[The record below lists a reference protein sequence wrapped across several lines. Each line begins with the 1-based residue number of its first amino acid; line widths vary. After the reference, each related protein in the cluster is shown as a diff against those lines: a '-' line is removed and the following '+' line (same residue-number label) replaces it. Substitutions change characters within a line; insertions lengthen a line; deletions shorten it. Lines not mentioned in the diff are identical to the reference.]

1 MYKLTNNKQIITNQ
15 LTIILTF
22 KIIRNM
28 RNLRFLLASALLML
42 SLGAWAAEKHADL
55 SIATHGGSNGTWTP
69 ATNTYAWTA
78 GTDSRVA
85 ITDIV
90 NEVSGDLTGWTLVVV
105 TSGYTDDQAYR
116 VDIKIKDNSTTKQ
129 KSFYSDGKKELSLS
143 ADYSMTAEE
152 IAKVE
157 EIRINTGSNSGS
169 IKIKDVYLKNDA
181 ATPFTRTCSGFTT
194 LSSASN
200 NCYYNTAT
208 KNFSWTGSTSN
219 NLQIFEME
227 AGTLSNFRTLTLTT
241 SNLTDG
247 PYRVLFMNGTTT
259 LKSKA
264 FYSEGTKVVDLNTD
278 TDLAG
283 LDLSAV
289 TSIRFAGQSA
299 AGNLTIDPAS
309 IYLTPEEM
317 SIVSPIS
324 GFEWYKYNDGTV
336 YGHAQAN
343 LQKKVGASEGVSSAA
358 VIYGPYSGNGTTAY
372 MDVTDYDDMDV
383 TIASGSDHVRFIY
396 ESTEIKK
403 ITNSGAKTY
412 TESLGSITRIGNIK
426 ASGTDGDGNNVKVSA
441 INFKKSFEPAF
452 SATAWSFAKDVENTT
467 VSLNR
472 SFTADQSSTIWLP
485 FDLTAE
491 QAAAAGEFYEFVAFD
506 GSNLGFN
513 PVTEPQAYTP
523 YLFIPASSGELF
535 NNITTTVKAV
545 NSSTLS
551 ATGGTATFKGVLQH
565 IDNVKGAESGT
576 VYGYDATNG
585 DFVQVTG
592 DGVSIDAFRAY
603 IVISGG
609 ALHAPIL
616 RVSINKTPTGVEN
629 VQGENV
635 QGTKVLHE
643 GQLYIKYNG
652 TMYNVQGQK
661 VNR

>member
-1 MYKLTNNKQIITNQ
+1 
-15 LTIILTF
+15 
-22 KIIRNM
+22 M

-78 GTDSRVA
+78 GNDSRVA
-85 ITDIV
+85 ITDIA
-90 NEVSGDLTGWTLVVV
+90 GDLTEWTTLVVV
-105 TSGYTDDQAYR
+105 TADYTDSYR
-116 VDIKIKDNSTTKQ
+116 VDWKFTDNSELQGTNAFGKCYSAGTKEFTLTT
-129 KSFYSDGKKELSLS
+129 GL
-143 ADYSMTAEE
+143 TAEQ
-152 IAKVE
+152 IATVK
-157 EIRINTGSNSGS
+157 EIRINTNSGTGS

-208 KNFSWTGSTSN
+208 KNFSWTGSSSN

-227 AGTLSNFRTLTLTT
+227 AGTLANFRTLTFTT
-241 SNLTDG
+241 SDLTSG
-247 PYRVLFMNGTTT
+247 PYRVLFMDGATT
-259 LKSKA
+259 LKTKS
-264 FYSEGTKVVDLNTD
+264 FYSAGTKVVDLNTD
-278 TDLAG
+278 SDLAG

-289 TSIRFAGQSA
+289 TSIRFAGQSN
-299 AGNLTIDPAS
+299 AGNLTINPAS
-309 IYLTPEEM
+309 IYLTAEEM
-317 SIVSPIS
+317 SLVSPIS
-324 GFEWYKYNDGTV
+324 GFEWYDYSTDDV
-336 YGHAQAN
+336 YGHSGSQ
-343 LQKKVGASEGVSSAA
+343 LQKQLGSSVGQNA
-358 VIYGPYSGNGTTAY
+358 ILYGPYSGNGGTAY
-372 MDVTDYDDMDV
+372 MDVTDYEEMVFTTTNAGTAGLRLLYGNDV
-383 TIASGSDHVRFIY
+383 VSTTSTNAAKEYSVPLASIN
-396 ESTEIKK
+396 K
-403 ITNSGAKTY
+403 
-412 TESLGSITRIGNIK
+412 IGN
-426 ASGTDGDGNNVKVSA
+426 VKTKNESVTATTFSS

-472 SFTADQSSTIWLP
+472 NFTADQSSTIWLP

-523 YLFIPASSGELF
+523 YLFIPALSGELF

-609 ALHAPIL
+609 ALYAPRL

-629 VQGENV
+629 VQSENI
-635 QGTKVLHE
+635 QGTKVLRD

>member
-1 MYKLTNNKQIITNQ
+1 
-15 LTIILTF
+15 
-22 KIIRNM
+22 M
-28 RNLRFLLASALLML
+28 RNFRFLLASALLML

-69 ATNTYAWTA
+69 ATNTFAWTQNYSA
-78 GTDSRVA
+78 RV
-85 ITDIV
+85 DFSDL
-90 NEVSGDLTGWTLVVV
+90 SGDLTEWTTLVIE
-105 TSGYTDDQAYR
+105 SADYTENSPWR
-116 VDIKIKDNSTTKQ
+116 VDIYCEGESDAVWKGADGNGGK
-129 KSFYSDGKKELSLS
+129 FYSAGTKTITLLDKI
-143 ADYSMTAEE
+143 TAEQL
-152 IAKVE
+152 AKVSK
-157 EIRINTGSNSGS
+157 IAVNTASSAGS

-227 AGTLSNFRTLTLTT
+227 AGILSNFRTLTFTT
-241 SNLTDG
+241 SDLTG
-247 PYRVLFMNGTTT
+247 TGAGLQYRVLFMNGTETADT
-259 LKSKA
+259 KSFA
-264 FYSEGTKVVDLNTD
+264 SAGTKEI
-278 TDLAG
+278 
-283 LDLSAV
+283 DLSTVANLESV
-289 TSIRFAGQSA
+289 TSIRFAGQSN
-299 AGNLTIDPAS
+299 AGNLTINPAS
-309 IYLTPEEM
+309 IYLTAEEM
-317 SIVSPIS
+317 SLVSPIS
-324 GFEWYKYNDGTV
+324 GFEWYDYSTDDV
-336 YGHAQAN
+336 YGHTQSY
-343 LQKKVGASEGVSSAA
+343 LQKKVGASEGVSSAS

-372 MDVTDYDDMDV
+372 MVVTDYDDMEV
-383 TIASGSDHVRFIY
+383 TITSGTDHVRFIY
-396 ESTEIKK
+396 ENTEIKK

-485 FDLTAE
+485 FGLTAE

-545 NSSTLS
+545 DNNTTLS
-551 ATGGTATFKGVLQH
+551 VTNGNATFKGVLQH
-565 IDNVKGAESGT
+565 IDNVKGAEESGT

-585 DFVQVTG
+585 NFVQVTG

-603 IVISGG
+603 IAVPEGS
-609 ALHAPIL
+609 AAPARRL
-616 RVSINKTPTGVEN
+616 GVSINKTPTGVED

-635 QGTKVLHE
+635 QGIKVLHE

>member
-1 MYKLTNNKQIITNQ
+1 
-15 LTIILTF
+15 
-22 KIIRNM
+22 M
-28 RNLRFLLASALLML
+28 RNFRFLLASALLML

-55 SIATHGGSNGTWTP
+55 SIATHGGGNGTWTP

-78 GTDSRVA
+78 GNDSRVA

-105 TSGYTDDQAYR
+105 TSGYTDGQAYR

-169 IKIKDVYLKNDA
+169 IIIKDVYLKNDA
-181 ATPFTRTCSGFTT
+181 TTPFTRTCSGFTT

-227 AGTLSNFRTLTLTT
+227 AGTLSNFRTLTFTT
-241 SNLTDG
+241 SDLTGTGDG
-247 PYRVLFMNGTTT
+247 LQYRVLFMNGTETADT
-259 LKSKA
+259 KSFA
-264 FYSEGTKVVDLNTD
+264 SAGTKEI
-278 TDLAG
+278 
-283 LDLSAV
+283 DLSTVANLESV
-289 TSIRFAGQSA
+289 TSIRFAGQSS
-299 AGNLTIDPAS
+299 AGNLTILANS
-309 IYLTPEEM
+309 IYLTAEEM

-324 GFEWYKYNDGTV
+324 GFEWYDYSTDAV
-336 YGHAQAN
+336 YGHSGSQ
-343 LQKKVGASEGVSSAA
+343 LKKQLGSSVGQNA
-358 VIYGPYSGNGTTAY
+358 ILYGPYSGNGNTAY
-372 MDVTDYDDMDV
+372 MDVTDYDEMVFTTSNDGTAGLRLMYGED
-383 TIASGSDHVRFIY
+383 GSNLLH
-396 ESTEIKK
+396 TEN
-403 ITNSGAKTY
+403 TNAAKEY
-412 TESLGSITRIGNIK
+412 SVSLTSINRIGN
-426 ASGTDGDGNNVKVSA
+426 VKTKNETVTATTFST
-441 INFKKSFEPAF
+441 ISFKKSFEPAF

-523 YLFIPASSGELF
+523 YLFIPALSGELF

-609 ALHAPIL
+609 AALAPRL
-616 RVSINKTPTGVEN
+616 RVTIHNAPTAVEN
-629 VQGENV
+629 VQSENI
-635 QGTKVLHE
+635 QGTKALRD

>member
-1 MYKLTNNKQIITNQ
+1 
-15 LTIILTF
+15 
-22 KIIRNM
+22 M
-28 RNLRFLLASALLML
+28 RNLRFLFASALLML

-78 GTDSRVA
+78 GNNSRVA
-85 ITDIV
+85 ITDIA
-90 NEVSGDLTGWTLVVV
+90 GDLTEWTTLVVV
-105 TSGYTDDQAYR
+105 TADYTDSYR
-116 VDIKIKDNSTTKQ
+116 VDWKFTDNSELQGTNAFGKCYSAGTKEFTLTT
-129 KSFYSDGKKELSLS
+129 GL
-143 ADYSMTAEE
+143 TAEQ
-152 IAKVE
+152 IATVK
-157 EIRINTGSNSGS
+157 EIRINTNSGTGS

-208 KNFSWTGSTSN
+208 KNFSWTGSSSN

-227 AGTLSNFRTLTLTT
+227 AGTLANFRTLTFTT
-241 SNLTDG
+241 SDLTSG
-247 PYRVLFMNGTTT
+247 PYRVLFMDGATT
-259 LKSKA
+259 LKTKS
-264 FYSEGTKVVDLNTD
+264 FYSAGTKVVDLNTD
-278 TDLAG
+278 SDLAG

-289 TSIRFAGQSA
+289 TSIRFAGQSN
-299 AGNLTIDPAS
+299 AGNLTINPAS
-309 IYLTPEEM
+309 IYLTAEEM
-317 SIVSPIS
+317 SLVSPIS
-324 GFEWYKYNDGTV
+324 GFEWYDYSTDAV
-336 YGHAQAN
+336 YGHSGSQ
-343 LQKKVGASEGVSSAA
+343 LQKQLGSSVGQNA
-358 VIYGPYSGNGTTAY
+358 ILYGPYSGNGGTAY
-372 MDVTDYDDMDV
+372 MDVTDYEEMVFTTTNAGTAGLRLLYGDDV
-383 TIASGSDHVRFIY
+383 VSTTSTNAAKEYSVPLASIN
-396 ESTEIKK
+396 K
-403 ITNSGAKTY
+403 
-412 TESLGSITRIGNIK
+412 IGN
-426 ASGTDGDGNNVKVSA
+426 VKTKNESVTATTFSS

-472 SFTADQSSTIWLP
+472 NFTADQSSTIWLP

-523 YLFIPASSGELF
+523 YLFIPALSGELF

-565 IDNVKGAESGT
+565 INNVKGAESGT

-585 DFVQVTG
+585 EFVQVTG

-609 ALHAPIL
+609 AALAPRL
-616 RVSINKTPTGVEN
+616 RVSINKTPTGVED

-635 QGTKVLHE
+635 QGIKVLRD

>member
-1 MYKLTNNKQIITNQ
+1 
-15 LTIILTF
+15 
-22 KIIRNM
+22 M
-28 RNLRFLLASALLML
+28 RNFRFLLASALLML

-78 GTDSRVA
+78 GNDSRVV

-105 TSGYTDDQAYR
+105 TSGYTEGQAYR

-169 IKIKDVYLKNDA
+169 IIIKDVYLKNDA

-227 AGTLSNFRTLTLTT
+227 AGTLSNFRTLTFTT
-241 SNLTDG
+241 SDLTGTGDG
-247 PYRVLFMNGTTT
+247 LQYRVLFMNGTETADT
-259 LKSKA
+259 KSFA
-264 FYSEGTKVVDLNTD
+264 SAGTKEI
-278 TDLAG
+278 
-283 LDLSAV
+283 DLSTVANLESV
-289 TSIRFAGQSA
+289 TSIRFAGQSS
-299 AGNLTIDPAS
+299 AGNLTILANS
-309 IYLTPEEM
+309 IYLTAEEM

-324 GFEWYKYNDGTV
+324 GFEWYDYSTDAV
-336 YGHAQAN
+336 YGHSGSQ
-343 LQKKVGASEGVSSAA
+343 LKKQLGSSVGQNA
-358 VIYGPYSGNGTTAY
+358 ILYGPYSGNGNTAY
-372 MDVTDYDDMDV
+372 MDVTDYDEMVFTTSNDGTAGLRLMYGED
-383 TIASGSDHVRFIY
+383 GSNLLH
-396 ESTEIKK
+396 TEN
-403 ITNSGAKTY
+403 TNAAKEY
-412 TESLGSITRIGNIK
+412 SVSLTSINRIGN
-426 ASGTDGDGNNVKVSA
+426 VKTKNETVTATTFST

-472 SFTADQSSTIWLP
+472 NFTADQSSTIWLP

-585 DFVQVTG
+585 EFVQVAG

-609 ALHAPIL
+609 AALAPRL
-616 RVSINKTPTGVEN
+616 RVTIHNAPTAVEN
-629 VQGENV
+629 VQSENI
-635 QGTKVLHE
+635 QGTKVLRD

>member
-1 MYKLTNNKQIITNQ
+1 
-15 LTIILTF
+15 
-22 KIIRNM
+22 M
-28 RNLRFLLASALLML
+28 RNLRFLFASALLML

-78 GTDSRVA
+78 GNNSRVA
-85 ITDIV
+85 ITDIA
-90 NEVSGDLTGWTLVVV
+90 GDLTEWTTLVVV
-105 TSGYTDDQAYR
+105 TADYTDSYR
-116 VDIKIKDNSTTKQ
+116 VDWKFTDNSELQGTNAFGKCYSAGTKEFTLTT
-129 KSFYSDGKKELSLS
+129 GL
-143 ADYSMTAEE
+143 TAEQ
-152 IAKVE
+152 IATVK
-157 EIRINTGSNSGS
+157 EIRINTNSGTGS

-208 KNFSWTGSTSN
+208 KNFSWTGSSSN

-227 AGTLSNFRTLTLTT
+227 AGTLANFRTLTFTT
-241 SNLTDG
+241 SDLTSG
-247 PYRVLFMNGTTT
+247 PYRVLFMDGATT
-259 LKSKA
+259 LKTKS
-264 FYSEGTKVVDLNTD
+264 FYSAGTKVVDLNTD
-278 TDLAG
+278 SDLAG

-289 TSIRFAGQSA
+289 TSIRFAGQSN
-299 AGNLTIDPAS
+299 AGNLTINPAS
-309 IYLTPEEM
+309 IYLTAEEM
-317 SIVSPIS
+317 SLVSPIS
-324 GFEWYKYNDGTV
+324 GFEWYDYSTDAV
-336 YGHAQAN
+336 YGHSGSQ
-343 LQKKVGASEGVSSAA
+343 LQKQLGSSVGQNA
-358 VIYGPYSGNGTTAY
+358 ILYGPYSGNGGTAY
-372 MDVTDYDDMDV
+372 MDVTDYEEMVFTTTNAGTAGLRLLYGDDVVSTTSTNAAKEYSVPLTSINKIGTVKTKNESV
-383 TIASGSDHVRFIY
+383 TATTF
-396 ESTEIKK
+396 
-403 ITNSGAKTY
+403 
-412 TESLGSITRIGNIK
+412 
-426 ASGTDGDGNNVKVSA
+426 SA

-472 SFTADQSSTIWLP
+472 NFTADQSSTIWLP

-523 YLFIPASSGELF
+523 YLFIPALSGELF

-565 IDNVKGAESGT
+565 INNVKGAESGT

-585 DFVQVTG
+585 EFVQVTG

-609 ALHAPIL
+609 AALAPRL
-616 RVSINKTPTGVEN
+616 RVSINKTPTGVED

-635 QGTKVLHE
+635 QGIKVLRD